1 MKRKRRSQS
10 GKGSVK
16 RQSADLELETARLTE
31 LETRNKE
38 LRDQIEHLR
47 AELEEATATADHFA
61 NSYFWVIVT
70 KYRELMNK
78 YIPNGT
84 RRRIVWE
91 WMFRHATRSMTRK
104 EDTRNFR
111 DRVNERKPF
120 GKWVKTTRSLIAS
133 NPRRL
138 APLRSRSIDIIIPVY
153 NSLEPLRKCVAS
165 IRKHTEPPYRILIV
179 NDGSTDPHV
188 SNYINE
194 LEDDHVRI
202 LSNKR
207 NLGFVESSNLGFDFS
222 KEDVVLLN
230 SDTVVTRGWLE
241 KLYKC
246 AYSSDAI
253 GTVTPL
259 SNNATICSIPKFPET
274 NRIPQ
279 GFTTDS
285 FADLVESVSEEDYP
299 PIPSAVGFCVYIKR
313 SVLDKVGHFNSIF
326 SPGYGEENDL
336 CMRALNAGFLSVLD
350 DATFVY
356 HHGEAS
362 FSITADSLR
371 KSHHQIILNKY
382 PEYGDIVDEFIQT
395 NPLRDI
401 HSRVNQAILRGYE
414 LSLPKIAYVMHFP
427 PGSTLSGGTGK
438 HCRLLYRHLDG
449 YLKYVIYPDE
459 NALAIE
465 ESTPLGKKEFSYP
478 SGERRPALISDEET
492 EKAFSKIL
500 EVYRPDIIHFQHLLG
515 LPLSLIKIASEH
527 LVKIVIT
534 IHDGYF
540 LCPDFVLLEM
550 GEKYC
555 DGCTDFRRCDLCLNA
570 RYELKP
576 GFQQKWRERCRAML
590 ELADRIIVPSEY
602 QRDLY
607 VRVLSLD
614 RKRVTVIEHAIPSRQ
629 PTSVNTSRET
639 KALRVGFVGHI
650 DEKAKGRDMILKL
663 LQKNTNADTEWHF
676 FGEGSDVRGHL
687 RDANVKPRGKL
698 VFHGYY
704 KEGDLPSQLVKADI
718 TVVVLPVVAY
728 ESYSYVLTE
737 VWQAGIPVIAS
748 EIAAIGA
755 RIRKNGGGW
764 LYPLGSDA
772 STILMILDRI
782 REDPTECKSKLREI
796 KSSKP
801 QAFTEH
807 ISKYEELYRDL
818 ISNRTKPDLVAYTKF
833 LDLTKPRLRPRDL

>member
-1 MKRKRRSQS
+1 MKKRRSQS
-10 GKGSVK
+10 GKDPVK
-16 RQSADLELETARLTE
+16 KRSAEREIETARLTE
-31 LETRNKE
+31 LEARNKE
-38 LRDQIEHLR
+38 LNDQIEHLR

-70 KYRELMNK
+70 KYRELMNR

-84 RRRIVWE
+84 RRRAVWE

-104 EDTRNFR
+104 GGTGNFH
-111 DRVNERKPF
+111 DEIDERKPF
-120 GKWVKTTRSLIAS
+120 GKWVKRTRSLIAE

-138 APLRSRSIDIIIPVY
+138 APIRSRSVDIIIPVY
-153 NSLEPLRKCVAS
+153 NGLEPLRECVDS
-165 IRKHTEPPYRILIV
+165 IRKHTEPPYRIVIV
-179 NDGSTDPHV
+179 NDGSTEPHV
-188 SNYINE
+188 IDYLNE
-194 LEDDHVRI
+194 LEDDQIRV

-230 SDTVVTRGWLE
+230 SDTVVTQGWLE
-241 KLYKC
+241 KMYRC

-259 SNNATICSIPKFPET
+259 SNNATICSIPKFPDA

-279 GFTTDS
+279 GFTSDS
-285 FADLVESVSEEDYP
+285 FADLIESVSEEDYP

-313 SVLDKVGHFNSIF
+313 SLLAKVGHFDSTF

-336 CMRALNAGFLSVLD
+336 CMRALDAGFLSVLD

-356 HHGEAS
+356 HRGEAS
-362 FSITADSLR
+362 FSTKADSLR
-371 KSHHQIILNKY
+371 ELHHQIILSKY
-382 PEYGDIVDEFIQT
+382 PEYGAIVDEFIRT
-395 NPLRDI
+395 NPLRDVQ
-401 HSRVNQAILRGYE
+401 SRVNEAILRGYE
-414 LSLPKIAYVMHFP
+414 LSLPKIAYVIHFA
-427 PGSTLSGGTGK
+427 PGSTQSGGTGK

-449 YLKYVIYPDE
+449 YVKYVIYPNE
-459 NALAIE
+459 NALSVE
-465 ESTPLGKKEFSYP
+465 EATPLGRKESSYP
-478 SGERRPALISDEET
+478 SGERKAALILDEET
-492 EKAFSKIL
+492 EKAFSRL
-500 EVYRPDIIHFQHLLG
+500 LDDRRPDIVHFQHLLG
-515 LPLSLIKIASEH
+515 MPLSLIKIASEH
-527 LVKIVIT
+527 SVKIVIT

-555 DGCTDFRRCDLCLNA
+555 DGCTDLHRCDLCLNA

-576 GFQQKWRERCRAML
+576 GFQQKWRETCRAML

-607 VRVLSLD
+607 TRVLSFD
-614 RKRVTVIEHAIPSRQ
+614 RKRINVIEHAIPSRQ
-629 PTSVNTSRET
+629 TVSFNVPRDVKT
-639 KALRVGFVGHI
+639 LRVGFVGHI
-650 DEKAKGRDMILKL
+650 DEKAKGRNLILKL
-663 LQKNTNADTEWHF
+663 LQENTNGNIEWHF
-676 FGEGSDVRGHL
+676 FGEGSDIRGHL
-687 RDANVKPRGKL
+687 RNANINPLGKL

-704 KEGDLPSQLVKADI
+704 KEGDLPSNLANADI
-718 TVVVLPVVAY
+718 TVVVIPTIAY

-737 VWQAGIPVIAS
+737 VWQAGIPVIAT

-772 STILMILDRI
+772 STILKILDRI
-782 REDPTECKSKLREI
+782 REDPSEYKSKLREI
-796 KSSKP
+796 KSMKP
-801 QAFTEH
+801 ESFTEH
-807 ISKYEELYRDL
+807 ISKYREVYRDL
-818 ISNRTKPDLVAYTKF
+818 SGNRTKPDLASYVKF
-833 LDLTKPRLRPRDL
+833 LDLSKPRLRPRDL